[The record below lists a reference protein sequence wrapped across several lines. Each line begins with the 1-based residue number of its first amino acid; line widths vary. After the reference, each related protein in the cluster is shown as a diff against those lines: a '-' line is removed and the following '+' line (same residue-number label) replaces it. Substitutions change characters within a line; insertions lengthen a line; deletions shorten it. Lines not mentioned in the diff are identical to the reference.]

1 MRRTRKYE
9 SKVFN
14 LVNRLFLTKLHLI
27 LAGFMFPAMLMFLAT
42 GALYTWG
49 SKGQWHEK
57 TVSVVLDQPLA
68 VDQLE
73 LESIVLAELAKS
85 SLPAPSG
92 EATVSGEG
100 ADISLSWTGA
110 RSEASVKAT
119 DDPRLVEVTIKEASL
134 HRWLVQLHKA
144 KGSTI
149 FKVYATFLAFV
160 LFVLVASGVIL
171 GLQVKPY
178 RRLTIGSGAA
188 GLVAFL
194 GFVLMG

>member
-1 MRRTRKYE
+1 MRGTRKYQV
-9 SKVFN
+9 KVFN
-14 LVNRLFLTKLHLI
+14 HVNRLFLTKLHLI

-49 SKGQWHEK
+49 SKGEWHEE

-68 VDQLE
+68 ADQRG
-73 LESIVLAELAKS
+73 LESIALAELAKRG
-85 SLPAPSG
+85 LPAPSG
-92 EATVSGEG
+92 EASVSGEG
-100 ADISLSWTGA
+100 ADIALSWTGA
-110 RSEASVKAT
+110 RSEATVKAT
-119 DDPRLVEVTIKEASL
+119 DDPSLVEVTVKEASF

-178 RRLTIGSGAA
+178 RRLTIGSGVA
-188 GLVAFL
+188 GVVAFL